1 MDGRL
6 RSQAAEVVTL
16 RLFKLHYTII
26 PPFIM
31 LTKNVRALIH
41 AISCR
46 NHSLTH
52 SVLCPVVPH
61 CLTHTHTH
69 THTNVHTALYTVD
82 VAGAE
87 GRTVF
92 HRATSMDN
100 ARTRNKSMPTED
112 RTST

>member
-1 MDGRL
+1 
-6 RSQAAEVVTL
+6 
-16 RLFKLHYTII
+16 
-26 PPFIM
+26 M

-41 AISCR
+41 ARPNNLLQKPFTNALRLMSCCAAL
-46 NHSLTH
+46 S
-52 SVLCPVVPH
+52 
-61 CLTHTHTH
+61 HTHTH
-69 THTNVHTALYTVD
+69 TAVRTNVHTALYTVN

-100 ARTRNKSMPTED
+100 AQTRNKSMPTED